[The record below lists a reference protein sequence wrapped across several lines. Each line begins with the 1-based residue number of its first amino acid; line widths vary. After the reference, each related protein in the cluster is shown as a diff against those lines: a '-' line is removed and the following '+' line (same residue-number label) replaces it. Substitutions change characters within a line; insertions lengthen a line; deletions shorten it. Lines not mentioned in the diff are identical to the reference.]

1 MGYQQEKRSKGCH
14 RYTNLEHYKRRHVR
28 ILTSSKNLFL
38 FIFQKESLGK
48 IIF

>member
-1 MGYQQEKRSKGCH
+1 MSYQQEKRSKGCH